1 MFLQYFLNMYKEHRG
16 LYPPD
21 DSTTVWRYIDFTKF
35 IDLLHTESL
44 YFARA
49 DRFEDP
55 FEGLYPVRTE
65 IEKDFK
71 IYDTIRKQ
79 NYVNCWTMGDYE
91 SAALW
96 KMYSNSKNSIAIRTT
111 FEHLKSS
118 IEGADLEVYA
128 SQVRYKDY
136 DKTDLFGI
144 IDENIWAPE
153 HRGATVF
160 PIIYKRM
167 SFSFENELRLLHI
180 KGPVTLNLNDDS
192 VPTGQR
198 IKVEIDKLIGTVYLS
213 PSSETWFQDLVKGLL
228 SKFSMGHKD
237 IIKSDLYS
245 GLK

>member
-1 MFLQYFLNMYKEHRG
+1 MYKELRG

-21 DSTTVWRYIDFTKF
+21 DTTTVWRYIDFIKF
-35 IDLLHTESL
+35 IDLLHSESL
-44 YFARA
+44 YFGRA
-49 DRFEDP
+49 DKFEDP

-71 IYDTIRKQ
+71 IYNAIRKQ
-79 NYVNCWTMGDYE
+79 NFVNCWTMGDYE

-96 KMYSNSKNSIAIRTT
+96 KMYSDSKNSIAIRTT
-111 FEHLKSS
+111 FGRLKNSF
-118 IEGADLEVYA
+118 EATDLDIYA

-136 DKTDLFGI
+136 DKTNLFGI

-153 HRGATVF
+153 NRGATVF
-160 PIIYKRM
+160 PIIYKRI
-167 SFSFENELRLLHI
+167 SFSFENELRLLHV
-180 KGPVTLNLNDDS
+180 KSPVTLHLNEEP

-198 IKVEIDKLIGTVYLS
+198 IKVNLDKLIDKVYLS

-228 SKFSMGHKD
+228 DKFSMGHKD
-237 IIKSDLYS
+237 IIKSNIYS